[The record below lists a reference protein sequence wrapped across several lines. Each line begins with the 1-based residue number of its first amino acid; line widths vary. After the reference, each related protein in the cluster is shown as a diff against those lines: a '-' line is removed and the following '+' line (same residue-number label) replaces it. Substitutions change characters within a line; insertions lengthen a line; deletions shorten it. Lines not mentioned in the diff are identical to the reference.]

1 MMTKEKIIEASAV
14 SVLKMVIRSIMEHCF
29 LLAHENELS
38 DLKRVIPAEDIGE
51 YDEDGR
57 LDWSVDM
64 ELLNL
69 VLDKPVVYLMNMIR
83 KIEGHINEYTK
94 TNDLDHEEILADEQI
109 MEQTASTWLYI
120 IGQMKYQSYREIL
133 DTLGWLI
140 ECYGMVI
147 WNLAHQ
153 QILGLADV
161 FLETE
166 MQYYSWDGAIAS
178 LDISNKNALFL
189 LNIYADIQLDAAQ
202 LEQFIKDYNG
212 KV

>member
-38 DLKRVIPAEDIGE
+38 DLKGVIPAEDIGE
-51 YDEDGR
+51 YDEEGR

-83 KIEGHINEYTK
+83 KIESHINVYTK

-120 IGQMKYQSYREIL
+120 IGQMKYQNYREIL

-140 ECYGMVI
+140 ECYGMV
-147 WNLAHQ
+147 

>member
-1 MMTKEKIIEASAV
+1 MMTQEKIIEASAV
-14 SVLKMVIRSIMEHCF
+14 SVLQMVIRSMMEHCF

-38 DLKRVIPAEDIGE
+38 DLKGVVPAEDIGE
-51 YDEDGR
+51 YDEEGR

-64 ELLNL
+64 QLLNL

-83 KIEGHINEYTK
+83 KIEGHIHIYSK
-94 TNDLDHEEILADEQI
+94 TNHLNPEEIFSDEQV

-120 IGQMKYQSYREIL
+120 IGQMKYQSYVEIL

-140 ECYGMVI
+140 ECYGIVI

-153 QILGLADV
+153 QILGLGDV

-166 MQYYSWDGAIAS
+166 MQYYSWDGDVAS
-178 LDISNKNALFL
+178 LDVSNKNALFL
-189 LNIYADIQLDAAQ
+189 LNIYADIQLDAVQ

>member
-38 DLKRVIPAEDIGE
+38 DLKGVIPAEDIGE
-51 YDEDGR
+51 YDEEGR

-83 KIEGHINEYTK
+83 KIESHINVYTK

-120 IGQMKYQSYREIL
+120 IGQMKYQNYREIL
-133 DTLGWLI
+133 DTLGWS
-140 ECYGMVI
+140 GT
-147 WNLAHQ
+147 WP
-153 QILGLADV
+153 
-161 FLETE
+161 T
-166 MQYYSWDGAIAS
+166 SRS
-178 LDISNKNALFL
+178 L
-189 LNIYADIQLDAAQ
+189 
-202 LEQFIKDYNG
+202 
-212 KV
+212 V

>member
-38 DLKRVIPAEDIGE
+38 DLKGVIPAEDIGE
-51 YDEDGR
+51 YDEEGR

-83 KIEGHINEYTK
+83 KIESHINVYTK
-94 TNDLDHEEILADEQI
+94 TNNLDHEEILADEQI

-120 IGQMKYQSYREIL
+120 IGQMKYQNYREIL

-147 WNLAHQ
+147 WNLAYQ

>member
-1 MMTKEKIIEASAV
+1 MMTQEKIIEASAV
-14 SVLKMVIRSIMEHCF
+14 SVLKMVIRSMMEHCF

-38 DLKRVIPAEDIGE
+38 DLKGVVPAEDIGE
-51 YDEDGR
+51 YGEDGQ

-83 KIEGHINEYTK
+83 KIESHIHVYTK
-94 TNDLDHEEILADEQI
+94 TNHLNPEEIFSDEQV

-153 QILGLADV
+153 QILGLGDV

-166 MQYYSWDGAIAS
+166 MQYYSWDGDVAS
-178 LDISNKNALFL
+178 LDVSNKNALFL

-202 LEQFIKDYNG
+202 LEQVIKDYNG